1 MKELVGA
8 RTLIYLRP
16 ELKVKL
22 IRKAEKYNISLS
34 KLLVNG
40 ALQYDSEFKLKN
52 KESE

>member
-1 MKELVGA
+1 MKELVGT

-34 KLLVNG
+34 KLLVKG
-40 ALQYDSEFKLKN
+40 GFQYDGNAEKKRCD
-52 KESE
+52 